1 MKKILFVM
9 MSVLVGTNAF
19 AASSLVSGANQNKNT
34 ALKIGRAATLKTASA
49 TKASTGKS
57 FVSNVVDATTGRM
70 ARLPFFGTSKP
81 LNTNSGSYSGAGI
94 AGKYINL
101 DKKDGGKIV
110 WWFEDDNGNKSA
122 EQVLFTFNDLPKNLA
137 QDIAA
142 EFRCYD
148 GVYEYRVRGNDDWI
162 RVENSTCAVGQ
173 VYDGIN
179 GANGLTPN
187 FDCINHILAY
197 TYDNPESTDAKW
209 VMLNDS
215 KCDADKGADFEGGD
229 PTLRCINVSSKVGII
244 SSDLYFTY
252 KSKPSECNKDGCPE
266 PDWTKVV
273 GAKCYT
279 LGKTVSRD
287 MDISCIGGLL
297 YVDGSNSYIRC
308 DTASGNDYY
317 SDYYSGNAET
327 GNMLRCDNGFLTNS
341 EGTYKTEIPCKGDEA
356 YVCGEDGWVYQ
367 YKNGKVA
374 NKMDMMCGAV
384 ELFSCW
390 GPENNRTVFYAGQNT
405 HVPCDNFG
413 FACDQNTGLFSING
427 NTRLIPFEEKSSVP
441 CNEAL
446 QVINCDEET
455 GKIAFYFC
463 EKDKKQKSKC
473 IQDADGNII
482 CPSMTTG
489 CVDENWDGV
498 CDGDVNKIT
507 DGTKATKNTPAD
519 VKATDVQA
527 KVGDDTNLKGLD
539 KEELLKANVEKSC
552 EKYLTNITCRRW
564 WTYCSENR
572 GKYDCLSSQTGEI
585 YNGLK
590 GLGYNDCITRCKP
603 QM

>member
-1 MKKILFVM
+1 
-9 MSVLVGTNAF
+9 
-19 AASSLVSGANQNKNT
+19 
-34 ALKIGRAATLKTASA
+34 
-49 TKASTGKS
+49 
-57 FVSNVVDATTGRM
+57 M
-70 ARLPFFGTSKP
+70 ARLPFFGASKS
-81 LNTNSGSYSGAGI
+81 LVTNSGSYSGAGI

-244 SSDLYFTY
+244 SSDLYLTY
-252 KSKPSECNKDGCPE
+252 KSKPSKCNKDGCPE

-297 YVDGSNSYIRC
+297 YIDGSNQYIRC

-317 SDYYSGNAET
+317 SNNYVANAEA
-327 GNMLRCDNGFLTNS
+327 LAYCEDGFLTNG
-341 EGTYKTEIPCKGDEA
+341 EGKTEMPCEGDEA

-367 YKNGKVA
+367 YKNENIGD
-374 NKMDMMCGAV
+374 KMDMMCGAV
-384 ELFSCW
+384 YLTCW
-390 GPENNRTVFYAGQNT
+390 GPENDRTIFVKGINT
-405 HVPCDNFG
+405 HVPCDNVG
-413 FACDQNTGLFSING
+413 FACDQNTGLLSVNG
-427 NTRLIPFEEKSSVP
+427 NTQLIPFQENTVIP
-441 CNEAL
+441 CYLAY
-446 QVINCDEET
+446 QFVNCDEET
-455 GKIAFYFC
+455 GKVAIYDC
-463 EKDKKQKSKC
+463 EKEYNGKLPYTEGKQSEQCVK
-473 IQDADGNII
+473 DADGNIVY
-482 CPSMTTG
+482 CTTSAKQVAG
-489 CVDENWDGV
+489 TPCVDTDGDGV
-498 CDGDVNKIT
+498 CD
-507 DGTKATKNTPAD
+507 TKAGMTKSGIDAG
-519 VKATDVQA
+519 QA
-527 KVGDDTNLKGLD
+527 KVAINLKGLD
-539 KEELLKANVEKSC
+539 NEELKANVEKSC
-552 EKYLTNITCRRW
+552 EKYLTNITCRKW

>member
-34 ALKIGRAATLKTASA
+34 VLKIGRAATLKTTSA
-49 TKASTGKS
+49 TKVSTGKS
-57 FVSNVVDATTGRM
+57 FVSNVVNATTGRM

-94 AGKYINL
+94 AGRYINL
-101 DKKDGGKIV
+101 DKKDGGRIV

-173 VYDGIN
+173 VYDGAD
-179 GANGLTPN
+179 GANGLTPH

-215 KCDADKGADFEGGD
+215 KCDADKGADFEGGE
-229 PTLRCINVSSKVGII
+229 PTLKCINVSSKVGII

-266 PDWTKVV
+266 PDWTRVV
-273 GAKCYT
+273 GAKCYV
-279 LGKTVSRD
+279 LGKTVNRD

-297 YVDGSNSYIRC
+297 YIDGSNQYIRC
-308 DTASGNDYY
+308 DTASGN
-317 SDYYSGNAET
+317 DYYSGNAET

-341 EGTYKTEIPCKGDEA
+341 EGTHKTEIPCEGDEA
-356 YVCGEDGWVYQ
+356 YGCGEDGWVYQ
-367 YKNGKVA
+367 YKNGKVV
-374 NKMDMMCGAV
+374 NKMDMSCAAV

-390 GPENNRTVFYAGQNT
+390 GPENDRTVFVGGVNT
-405 HVPCDNFG
+405 RVPCDNVG
-413 FACDQNTGLFSING
+413 FACDQNTGLLSVNG
-427 NTRLIPFEEKSSVP
+427 NTQLIPFEEDFVIP
-441 CNEAL
+441 CYEAL
-446 QVINCDEET
+446 QFVNCDEET
-455 GKIAFYFC
+455 GKVAIYDC
-463 EKDKKQKSKC
+463 EKEYNGKLPYTEGKQSEQCEK
-473 IQDADGNII
+473 DADGNIVY
-482 CPSMTTG
+482 CTTSAKQVAG
-489 CVDENWDGV
+489 TLCVDTDGDGV
-498 CDGDVNKIT
+498 CDAKAGM
-507 DGTKATKNTPAD
+507 TKSGIDAG
-519 VKATDVQA
+519 QA
-527 KVGDDTNLKGLD
+527 KAATNLKGLD
-539 KEELLKANVEKSC
+539 NEELKANIEKSC